1 MLLVKLTCTLTHIY
15 RHMLV
20 ALYLTGVL
28 NTCNTMHIY
37 IYIYEAFS
45 SPTRYI
51 ELAVNGWSAN
61 MEIVVAVKDRS

>member
-1 MLLVKLTCTLTHIY
+1 
-15 RHMLV
+15 MLV